1 MPTDLPPTYTQE
13 PSETDA
19 QASDDSDSFVSA
31 HDGAPPDVHPE
42 AAPADADAGE
52 ALGAEGGSLQIL
64 IIPVAEG
71 YVHFQKGY
79 LGADGER
86 AAIEGELQIKSA
98 DTEFRWRKV
107 SVSLRSV
114 ERAPEREIE
123 LAYTE
128 LVLADAPDPSPQQRS
143 SFPFS
148 IPLPPDTPQCLHT
161 SRSSLAYS
169 LTATVWP
176 VEEAAPLRRSL
187 IVHTRRYTSHTHH
200 LQPVPETR
208 IISEPSRVEVQL
220 PRTMFKAG
228 EPIPIYITVP
238 TPPADLVVEQGQ
250 RLRNLRAELVRVINI
265 NRSAAEEDELNE
277 SDFED
282 NLPPEGGQLSSQT
295 QKTAPGPSTS
305 RTPPVL
311 VMRRGEHGERKVVTF
326 SGASCRLHPSR
337 ALRIRLVLHQPNES
351 TRPDSSLHHPPSE
364 DTLSTDLDAQC
375 AYITQ
380 STVLHSVSFRL
391 LVHATFIRMSSHTET
406 VSTVSI
412 PLLILPPSAPLPEVE
427 SSVDSAYMKKH
438 DRPPTRTVRAEDAEV
453 PQYEAGPSAIPG
465 APPPFEERE
474 APPPFWSAAAEAST
488 STHPPSFLEADAS
501 SSRLPTFLESE
512 REIYVPSAEY
522 SSIVPSPAMAPTEL
536 AFEGEGSLFGFSTAD
551 QFDGYADVVPQRSF
565 TPPPSVEMA
574 THDADVTG
582 LANMDLGQPAAIEAL
597 GLALEQQNITLNAHE
612 GSSVSVGVDERF
624 LPPPPPP
631 MDDPSDPPPSIDSAE
646 FRAPGAAHDSPPRAQ
661 SPPAHVHTHA
671 IISPPPHDE
680 GESHGHAPPPY
691 RVPGMDH
698 DHGHDDHERVTNPPP
713 YMDLVHENH

>member
-1 MPTDLPPTYTQE
+1 MV
-13 PSETDA
+13 
-19 QASDDSDSFVSA
+19 FC
-31 HDGAPPDVHPE
+31 
-42 AAPADADAGE
+42 
-52 ALGAEGGSLQIL
+52 
-64 IIPVAEG
+64 
-71 YVHFQKGY
+71 
-79 LGADGER
+79 R
-86 AAIEGELQIKSA
+86 
-98 DTEFRWRKV
+98 

-114 ERAPEREIE
+114 ERALEREIE

-128 LVLADAPDPSPQQRS
+128 VVLADAPDPSPQQRS

-169 LTATVWP
+169 LTANVWP
-176 VEEAAPLRRSL
+176 VEEAAPLQRSL
-187 IVHTRRYTSHTHH
+187 VVHTRRYTSHTHN
-200 LQPVPETR
+200 LQPVPEMR

-238 TPPADLVVEQGQ
+238 TPSADFVVKQGQ
-250 RLRNLRAELVRVINI
+250 RLRNLRAELVRVISIRRNG
-265 NRSAAEEDELNE
+265 AEEEEPNEDE
-277 SDFED
+277 FED
-282 NLPPEGGQLSSQT
+282 GVGAQLPSLT

-305 RTPPVL
+305 RTPPDLIVQ
-311 VMRRGEHGERKVVTF
+311 RGERGERKVVAF

-337 ALRIRLVLHQPNES
+337 PLRIRLILHQPNES
-351 TRPDSSLHHPPSE
+351 ARPNSSPHPRPSE
-364 DTLSTDLDAQC
+364 DTLSTDLDAEC
-375 AYITQ
+375 AYVTQ

-391 LVHATFIRMSSHTET
+391 LVHATFIQMSNHTET
-406 VSTVSI
+406 VSSVSI

-427 SSVDSAYMKKH
+427 TSVDSAYMKKH

-488 STHPPSFLEADAS
+488 STHLPSFLEADAS

-512 REIYVPSAEY
+512 REIYVPSADFP
-522 SSIVPSPAMAPTEL
+522 SIGPSPAIAPTAL
-536 AFEGEGSLFGFSTAD
+536 AFEGEGTLFGFSTLD

-565 TPPPSVEMA
+565 TPPPSLEMA
-574 THDADVTG
+574 THDADVTD
-582 LANMDLGQPAAIEAL
+582 LANMVLDQPATIEAL
-597 GLALEQQNITLNAHE
+597 GLALEQQNIALNAHE
-612 GSSVSVGVDERF
+612 GTSVSVSVDERF

-661 SPPAHVHTHA
+661 SPPAQMHAHT
-671 IISPPPHDE
+671 IISPPHDE
-680 GESHGHAPPPY
+680 GGSHGHAPPPY

-698 DHGHDDHERVTNPPP
+698 GDGHDDHERVTNPPP
-713 YMDLVHENH
+713 YMDLVHSNH

>member
-1 MPTDLPPTYTQE
+1 MSTDLPPTYTQE
-13 PSETDA
+13 PSGADA
-19 QASDDSDSFVSA
+19 PASDDSDCSFVSA
-31 HDGAPPDVHPE
+31 HDGAPSDSHPE
-42 AAPADADAGE
+42 AASLADLDEG
-52 ALGAEGGSLQIL
+52 LGAERGGPQIL
-64 IIPVAEG
+64 IIPVAED

-98 DTEFRWRKV
+98 DAEFRWRKV
-107 SVSLRSV
+107 SVWLRSV
-114 ERAPEREIE
+114 ERAHEREIE
-123 LAYTE
+123 LADTE
-128 LVLADAPDPSPQQRS
+128 LVLAHSPDPSPQQRS

-176 VEEAAPLRRSL
+176 VEEGAPLRRSL
-187 IVHTRRYTSHTHH
+187 VVHTRRYTSHTHS
-200 LQPVPETR
+200 LQPVPEMR

-228 EPIPIYITVP
+228 EPIPIYVTVP
-238 TPPADLVVEQGQ
+238 TPSADVVVEQGQ
-250 RLRNLRAELVRVINI
+250 RLRNLRAELVRVINVRR
-265 NRSAAEEDELNE
+265 NEMEGELGED
-277 SDFED
+277 DFED
-282 NLPPEGGQLSSQT
+282 SLRTERGQPSSTT

-305 RTPPVL
+305 RTPPDFIA
-311 VMRRGEHGERKVVTF
+311 RKNERGERKVIAF

-337 ALRIRLVLHQPNES
+337 PLRIRLILHPPNES
-351 TRPDSSLHHPPSE
+351 PLPDSSPRHHPPSE
-364 DTLSTDLDAQC
+364 EAYPTDLDAEC

-406 VSTVSI
+406 VSTVSM
-412 PLLILPPSAPLPEVE
+412 PLIILPPSAPLPEVE

-438 DRPPTRTVRAEDAEV
+438 DRPPTRTVRTEDAEV
-453 PQYEAGPSAIPG
+453 PQYEAGPSAVPA

-488 STHPPSFLEADAS
+488 SSHLPTFLEAEAS
-501 SSRLPTFLESE
+501 SSGLPTFLESE
-512 REIYVPSAEY
+512 REIYVPSADY
-522 SSIVPSPAMAPTEL
+522 PPVAPLPPSSPTDL
-536 AFEGEGSLFGFSTAD
+536 AFEGEGTLFGFSAAD
-551 QFDGYADVVPQRSF
+551 QFDGYADVLPQRSF
-565 TPPPSVEMA
+565 TPPPSLEMA
-574 THDADVTG
+574 THDANVTG
-582 LANMDLGQPAAIEAL
+582 LANLDLNQGAAIEAL

-612 GSSVSVGVDERF
+612 GTSVGVSIDDHF

-646 FRAPGAAHDSPPRAQ
+646 FMAPGAAHDSPPRAQ
-661 SPPAHVHTHA
+661 SPPAHAHG
-671 IISPPPHDE
+671 IIPPPPHDE

-691 RVPGMDH
+691 RVPDMDH

-713 YMDLVHENH
+713 YMDLVHRSH